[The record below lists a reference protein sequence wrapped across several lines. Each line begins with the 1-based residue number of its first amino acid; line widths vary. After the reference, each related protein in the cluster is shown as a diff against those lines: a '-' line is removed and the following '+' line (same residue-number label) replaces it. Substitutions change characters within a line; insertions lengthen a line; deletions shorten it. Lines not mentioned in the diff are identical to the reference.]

1 MPAPTD
7 RAYATVTG
15 NLASLLG
22 ISIAS
27 ARRRVDQQA
36 AREEIRDIS
45 GRVAIA
51 ERMIEQASGSS
62 QAQTR
67 LLDSLLTAETNEA
80 NYLDED

>member
-1 MPAPTD
+1 
-7 RAYATVTG
+7 
-15 NLASLLG
+15 
-22 ISIAS
+22 
-27 ARRRVDQQA
+27 
-36 AREEIRDIS
+36 
-45 GRVAIA
+45 VAIA